1 MVRDEGGIITEN
13 NLQHS
18 APTQKRN
25 EITIKFGRGL
35 VSAPF
40 TARTGRECVSI
51 RIPHTDPADKTPWP
65 SIIVAANHVHENRFG
80 KGMWMK
86 LPADGE
92 TKLYVPEIT
101 GQTPDGKNVYK
112 NTVVK
117 LPNTQ
122 IKAMLESYR
131 ERSAEAT
138 RAAAPDKAQPRKN
151 HGMER

>member
-1 MVRDEGGIITEN
+1 MGN
-13 NLQHS
+13 NLQHPS
-18 APTQKRN
+18 PAQERN

-51 RIPHTDPADKTPWP
+51 KIPHADPADKTPWP

-92 TKLYVPEIT
+92 TKLYVPEVT
-101 GQTPDGKNVYK
+101 GQTPDGRNVYK
-112 NTVVK
+112 NAVVK
-117 LPNTQ
+117 MSNTE
-122 IKAMLESYR
+122 IKAMLESYK
-131 ERSAEAT
+131 ERNPENRVAK
-138 RAAAPDKAQPRKN
+138 PDKAQPRKN
-151 HGMER
+151 QSMER

>member
-18 APTQKRN
+18 APTQERN

-51 RIPHTDPADKTPWP
+51 KIPHADPADKTPWP

-92 TKLYVPEIT
+92 TKLYVPEVT
-101 GQTPDGKNVYK
+101 GQTPDGRNVYK

-117 LPNTQ
+117 LPNTE
-122 IKAMLESYR
+122 IKAMLESYK
-131 ERSAEAT
+131 ERSAET
-138 RAAAPDKAQPRKN
+138 NRSVAPNKAQSRKSY
-151 HGMER
+151 GMER